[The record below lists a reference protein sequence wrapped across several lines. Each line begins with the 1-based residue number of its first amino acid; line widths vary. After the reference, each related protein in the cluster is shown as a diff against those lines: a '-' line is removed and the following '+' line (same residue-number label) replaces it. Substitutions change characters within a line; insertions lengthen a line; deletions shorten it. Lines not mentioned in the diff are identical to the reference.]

1 MVKVL
6 RTIAETRDFV
16 RRARAEKGPVA
27 LVPTMGYFHEGHR
40 ALMRKAREICPVV
53 IVSIFVNPLQFG
65 PQEDFA
71 AYPRDLERDLAAAAE
86 EGVDAVFAPSVEE
99 MYPVPQ
105 AAFVD
110 VEGLTGVLCGRSRP
124 GHFRGVATVVAKLFN
139 IVGPDCALFGQKD
152 AQQLAV
158 IRRMVQDLGF
168 PVEIVAV
175 PTVRE
180 ADSLAA
186 SSRNVYLTPE
196 QREEA
201 AVLFRALHWAKQTIM
216 RGERDPQRIAR
227 LMAETIG
234 GAPGARLDYAE
245 VLSWPD
251 LRPLEAIEGEV
262 LLAVAAWFG
271 RARLIDNMVVE
282 AGK

>member
-6 RTIAETRDFV
+6 RTIAEVRDFV
-16 RRARAEKGPVA
+16 REARARGPVG

-40 ALMRKAREICPVV
+40 ALMRKAREMCPTVT
-53 IVSIFVNPLQFG
+53 VSIFVNPLQFG
-65 PQEDFA
+65 PQEDLA
-71 AYPRDLERDLAAAAE
+71 AYPRDFERDLATAAE
-86 EGVDAVFAPSVEE
+86 EGVDAVFTPSVEE
-99 MYPVPQ
+99 MYPAPQ

-110 VEGLTGVLCGRSRP
+110 IAELTGVLCGRSRP

-139 IVGPDCALFGQKD
+139 IVGPDYALFGQKD

-158 IRRMVQDLGF
+158 IRRMVRDLNF

-180 ADSLAA
+180 ADGLAA

-196 QREEA
+196 EREEA
-201 AVLFRALHWAKQTIM
+201 TILFRALHWGKQTITG
-216 RGERDPQRIAR
+216 GERDPQRVAR
-227 LMAETIG
+227 LMAETING
-234 GAPGARLDYAE
+234 MPGARLDYAE

-251 LRPLEAIEGEV
+251 LNPLATIEGEV

-282 AGK
+282 AGN

>member
-6 RTIAETRDFV
+6 RTIAETRTFV
-16 RRARAEKGPVA
+16 RQARPRGPVG

-40 ALMRKAREICPVV
+40 ALMRKAREMCPTVV
-53 IVSIFVNPLQFG
+53 VSIFVNPLQFG
-65 PQEDFA
+65 PQEDLA

-86 EGVDAVFAPSVEE
+86 EGVDAVFTPSVEE
-99 MYPVPQ
+99 MYPAPQ

-110 VEGLTGVLCGRSRP
+110 VEELTGTLCGRSRP

-139 IVGPDCALFGQKD
+139 IVGPDYAFFGQKD

-158 IRRMVQDLGF
+158 IRRMVRDLNF

-180 ADSLAA
+180 AGGLAA

-196 QREEA
+196 QRREA
-201 AVLFRALHWAKQTIM
+201 TILFRALHRAEQTITA
-216 RGERDPQRIAR
+216 GERDPQRVAR
-227 LMAETIG
+227 LMAETISG
-234 GAPGARLDYAE
+234 VPGARLDYAE

-251 LRPLEAIEGEV
+251 LKPLTVIKGEV
-262 LLAVAAWFG
+262 ILAVAAWFG

-282 AGK
+282 VRG